1 MNKKQKNKKNITL
14 DDLAVMVVEGFN
26 DVNERMATKD
36 DIVDIRKDIKNLS
49 DRVGKL
55 EIKVDTLQSS
65 VNNYLELSDK
75 RYLEL
80 REVNRIMF
88 KYLKLIVVKTK
99 APIDL
104 TELEKFVK

>member
-1 MNKKQKNKKNITL
+1 MKIKKKKNINL
-14 DDLAVMVVEGFN
+14 DDLAVMVAEGFN
-26 DVNERMATKD
+26 DVNDRMATKND
-36 DIVDIRKDIKNLS
+36 VADIRADIKSLS
-49 DRVGKL
+49 TRVDKL
-55 EIKVDTLQSS
+55 EFKVSSLESS

-80 REVNRIMF
+80 REVNRVMF

-99 APIDL
+99 TPIDL